1 MLLDILL
8 IWGVGGLVCR
18 VYMYRQAM
26 YVLLFY
32 KVARNGQRP
41 ELCQLRARQKSQR
54 RDSMNSAHNA
64 GAFLLFLFCFCCI
77 LDNFT
82 VFTTC

>member
-8 IWGVGGLVCR
+8 ISGVGGLVCR

-41 ELCQLRARQKSQR
+41 ELCQLRARQKASVGIQR
-54 RDSMNSAHNA
+54 IQRTMRVH
-64 GAFLLFLFCFCCI
+64 FFCFC
-77 LDNFT
+77 F
-82 VFTTC
+82 VFVAF